1 MNKPLLE
8 IQDLQTQF
16 RGDKGLI
23 PAVDGVD
30 ITVHAG
36 ETVGIVGESGCGKSV
51 TSLSIMRLLPKVNA
65 QITRGSILFKGKD
78 LLQLSEDEMRRVRGK
93 EIAMVFQEPMTALNP
108 VKTIGNQLME
118 MPILHLGYSADA
130 AREHAVKMLG
140 KVHIPRADKLIHEYP
155 HQLSGGMRQ
164 RVMIAMALSCSP
176 DLLIADEPTTA
187 LDVTVQAQILDLMNE
202 LQEREHSSIVLITHD
217 LGVVAEMCQTVYVM
231 YAGQVVEHAAI
242 DDLIRE
248 PAHPYTQGL
257 MRSLPR
263 EEDSGSRLS
272 CIPGNVPLPGSVKL
286 GCRFAERCSQAMGRC
301 TRENPPLLRVAADR
315 MCRCWLYAET
325 SAAGEGKD
333 SHGQVS

>member
-1 MNKPLLE
+1 MDKTLLE

-30 ITVHAG
+30 ITVHEG

-51 TSLSIMRLLPKVNA
+51 TSLSVMRLLPKTNA
-65 QITRGSILFKGKD
+65 QITRGSIFFKGKD
-78 LLQLSEDEMRRVRGK
+78 LLQLSEEEMRSVRGK
-93 EIAMVFQEPMTALNP
+93 EIAMIFQEPMTALNP
-108 VKTIGNQLME
+108 VKTIGKQLME
-118 MPILHLGYSADA
+118 MPVLHLGYSMGE
-130 AREHAVKMLG
+130 AREHAVKMLE

-202 LQEREHSSIVLITHD
+202 LQQREHSSIVLITHD

-231 YAGQVVEHAAI
+231 YAGQVVERAAI
-242 DDLIRE
+242 DDLIRA

-257 MRSLPR
+257 MRSLPK
-263 EEDSGSRLS
+263 DGDCGSRLN
-272 CIPGNVPLPGSVKL
+272 CIPGNVPLPGSVTT
-286 GCRFAERCSQAMGRC
+286 GCRFAERCSRAIWRC
-301 TRENPPLLRVAADR
+301 TKDTPPLLNLGGGR
-315 MCRCWLYAET
+315 MCRCWLYDGKA
-325 SAAGEGKD
+325 AAGEGRD
-333 SHGQVS
+333 ANG

>member
-16 RGDKGLI
+16 RGDKGLV

-30 ITVHAG
+30 IDVHEN
-36 ETVGIVGESGCGKSV
+36 ETIGIVGESGCGKSV
-51 TSLSIMRLLPKVNA
+51 TLLSVMRLLPKASSV
-65 QITRGSILFKGKD
+65 ITRGSVLFKGKN
-78 LLQLSEDEMRRVRGK
+78 LLQLSDEEMRRVRGK

-108 VKTIGNQLME
+108 LKTIGKQLME
-118 MPILHLGYSADA
+118 MPVLHLGYSADE
-130 AREHAVKMLG
+130 ARTHAVKMLE

-176 DLLIADEPTTA
+176 YLLIADEPTTA

-202 LQEREHSSIVLITHD
+202 LQERESSSIVLITHD
-217 LGVVAEMCQTVYVM
+217 LGVVSEMCRTVYVM
-231 YAGQVVEHAAI
+231 YAGQIVERAKI

-257 MRSLPR
+257 MSSLPKA
-263 EEDSGSRLS
+263 EDAGSRLN
-272 CIPGNVPLPGSVKL
+272 CIPGNVPLPGSVTI
-286 GCRFAERCSQAMGRC
+286 GCRFADRC
-301 TRENPPLLRVAADR
+301 TRATRRCIKEKPPLMNIASGRI
-315 MCRCWLYAET
+315 CRCWLYENEAVLEKE
-325 SAAGEGKD
+325 GERHAKIG
-333 SHGQVS
+333 

>member
-1 MNKPLLE
+1 MNKTLLD
-8 IQDLQTQF
+8 IQNLQTQF

-30 ITVHAG
+30 ITVHER

-51 TSLSIMRLLPKVNA
+51 TSLSIMRLLPKTNA
-65 QITRGSILFKGKD
+65 QITRGAILFKGKD

-118 MPILHLGYSADA
+118 MPVLHLGYSAGE
-130 AREHAVKMLG
+130 ARDHAVRMLE

-231 YAGQVVEHAAI
+231 YAGQVVERAAI

-257 MRSLPR
+257 MRSLPKV
-263 EEDSGSRLS
+263 EDGGSRLN
-272 CIPGNVPLPGSVKL
+272 CIPGNVPLPGSVTQ
-286 GCRFAERCSQAMGRC
+286 GCRFADRCSRTIWRC
-301 TRENPPLLRVAADR
+301 AKDTPPLLTIADGR
-315 MCRCWLYAET
+315 MCRCWLY
-325 SAAGEGKD
+325 EGKGASGERKD
-333 SHGQVS
+333 PHGKIS